1 MKESIKK
8 LKKEQVDFICSECR
22 ITEDE
27 LHQMSN
33 EQLEGIV
40 FEKML
45 DIEIEESCTTEGEL
59 DTPRCSIASDVVT
72 ILSETL

>member
-8 LKKEQVDFICSECR
+8 LNKEQVNFICSECN

-27 LHQMSN
+27 LYQMSN

-45 DIEIEESCTTEGEL
+45 DIEIEESCTTEGEF
-59 DTPRCSIASDVVT
+59 DTPRCSIASDIVT
-72 ILSETL
+72 LLSATL